1 VAQALYSPSYISL
14 HSALS
19 YHGWI
24 PEAVYTTT
32 SVSIE
37 RARVFHTCLGTFSY
51 HRIPKFRFY
60 QGVEH
65 IRMNDTVFL
74 MADPWKALA
83 DYIYIHK
90 THWHTR
96 AELHEDLRIEY

>member
-1 VAQALYSPSYISL
+1 
-14 HSALS
+14 
-19 YHGWI
+19 
-24 PEAVYTTT
+24 
-32 SVSIE
+32 
-37 RARVFHTCLGTFSY
+37 LGTFSY

-65 IRMNDTVFL
+65 IHINDTVCL

-96 AELHEDLRIEY
+96 AELHEDLRIEYDILETSPLDVLKALVVYYPSQRVRMQLSLLL